1 MAPRFCRNRNAESV
15 LYPMQNSKISKFR
28 LVSHRSPP
36 ALTTEL
42 PALRSQISREQG
54 DSQKPSSGN
63 SNTSTGNRKWPSFT
77 MRRPGRLSSTSSTS
91 ASGTASTSSSTHGA
105 RSTTSKSKLTTTPCS
120 PAQDGIGSSS
130 LLRSFSAERHR
141 IAVVTTPTTP
151 TCKVDPAAP
160 TNTGSPQ
167 KPFVM
172 RSSSSPYRK
181 ASVRPDGGG
190 FGQPDR
196 IDSVEGVPIDWL
208 AMLSPFNATITPT
221 ATMTTAAA
229 QGLCELY
236 WIFPIVNTTEH
247 CSKYFPSAQ
256 TVPMVH
262 LLKL

>member
-1 MAPRFCRNRNAESV
+1 M
-15 LYPMQNSKISKFR
+15 
-28 LVSHRSPP
+28 
-36 ALTTEL
+36 TTEL
-42 PALRSQISREQG
+42 PALRSQVSREQG
-54 DSQKPSSGN
+54 DSQKPSSGTT
-63 SNTSTGNRKWPSFT
+63 NTNTGTRKWPSFT
-77 MRRPGRLSSTSSTS
+77 MRRPGRLSSTSSAS

-151 TCKVDPAAP
+151 TCKVDPATP

-190 FGQPDR
+190 FGHPDR
-196 IDSVEGVPIDWL
+196 IDSVESSSGDPHRNSMRLQKTKKVFSNFFFGKHSKKGRGSGGSSNTSHHPLPPSQISLPPASVQQASLSTNPRIDSL
-208 AMLSPFNATITPT
+208 PPPHPAPMADISS
-221 ATMTTAAA
+221 
-229 QGLCELY
+229 E
-236 WIFPIVNTTEH
+236 
-247 CSKYFPSAQ
+247 CSS
-256 TVPMVH
+256 
-262 LLKL
+262 